1 MTETAV
7 ERVKRK
13 RAEMGL
19 SSPKPVELNDNLSFD
34 DDLIPDIGP
43 QTFTR
48 TPEDQD
54 IDGLL
59 DGVDILE
66 AYNRWCGKSKP
77 DSGGKRESIMVSC
90 PNPGHED
97 KHPSAWLNLDKGVY
111 TCAPCGFAGGD
122 KYDIAAHR
130 FGFNVPGYK
139 RDGTFPELRKR
150 MAEDLGYT
158 VTKTATRTLVTVAE
172 EPEESDASQPPPAVL
187 ALVPTP
193 KVVPVVKIDWRDIIP
208 EDTFLWQWMEVCCED
223 DLPEEFYFWLGLMAL
238 GFAAGDDAV
247 LRDNPHVKANLFV
260 ALYGPTGIG
269 KSRAMR
275 VLIELLLKALPYEH
289 SDPNSKGIS
298 LIASPGSAEGLL
310 DSFSKP
316 IMDPVNPKVIMG
328 YGQVR
333 GLLRIDEL
341 SDIMGRAAR
350 HGSVMKPML
359 MRFYDAYGNIDLH
372 SRGAGYVKAEN
383 PYCSALTSSQP
394 KAIRDL
400 LAQTD
405 ADSGFVNRWVFA
417 VGEPKKL
424 IAIDREPL
432 DVDSC
437 VDLLRG
443 LRAWSSGGREIKLDD
458 GAKDAWA
465 AFFEEVIEPIKVS
478 GEDSLLSRTDLT
490 IKKLMLLFAI
500 NEKQSAVTAGIVE
513 RVLTLWPYLC
523 YSYKALANEIGLGEF
538 EDCRMAVLSYIAE
551 YQETHGHGPTARD
564 MSRHLPKRLTR
575 ELIMKVVANLEQM
588 GEIVGEAPVKKIRG
602 RQPGARYS
610 IAA

>member
-1 MTETAV
+1 MTESAV
-7 ERVKRK
+7 ERVRRK
-13 RAEMGL
+13 RVELGL
-19 SSPKPVELNDNLSFD
+19 TSPKLNEDLSFD
-34 DDLIPDIGP
+34 DDLIPNIGP
-43 QTFTR
+43 STFQR

-54 IDGLL
+54 IDTLL
-59 DGVDILE
+59 DGVDILD
-66 AYNRWCGKSKP
+66 AYNRWCGKSQP
-77 DSGGKRESIMVSC
+77 AAGSKRESVMVSC

-130 FGFNVPGYK
+130 FGFTVPGYK
-139 RDGTFPELRKR
+139 RDGSFPELRRR

-158 VTKTATRTLVTVAE
+158 VTKTATRTLVSPTVE
-172 EPEESDASQPPPAVL
+172 DEQDSPEPPPAPIVS
-187 ALVPTP
+187 LVPAV
-193 KVVPVVKIDWRDIIP
+193 KVDPVVKIDWRDIVP
-208 EDTFLWQWMEVCCED
+208 EDTFLWRWMEVCSED

-275 VLIELLLKALPYEH
+275 VLVELLIKALPYEH

-316 IMDPVNPKVIMG
+316 IMDPTNPKVITG

-359 MRFYDAYGNIDLH
+359 MRFYDAYGDIDLH
-372 SRGAGYVKAEN
+372 SRGAGYTKAAN

-394 KAIRDL
+394 KAVRDL

-432 DVDSC
+432 DIDSC
-437 VDLLRG
+437 VDLLRV
-443 LRAWSSGGREIKLDD
+443 LRAWSASGRQIKLDD
-458 GAKDAWA
+458 GAKLAWSS
-465 AFFEEVIEPIKVS
+465 FFESVIEPIKVS

-490 IKKLMLLFAI
+490 LKKMMLLFAI

-513 RVLTLWPYLC
+513 RVLSLWPYLC
-523 YSYKALANEIGLGEF
+523 YSYKALADEIGLGEF
-538 EDCRMAVLSYIAE
+538 EDCRMAVLSFVAE
-551 YQETHGHGPTARD
+551 YNETHGFGPTTRD

-575 ELIMKVVANLEQM
+575 ELVMKVMANLEQM
-588 GEIVGEAPVKKIRG
+588 GELVGELPVKKTAG
-602 RQPGARYS
+602 RQSGARYRV
-610 IAA
+610 AA